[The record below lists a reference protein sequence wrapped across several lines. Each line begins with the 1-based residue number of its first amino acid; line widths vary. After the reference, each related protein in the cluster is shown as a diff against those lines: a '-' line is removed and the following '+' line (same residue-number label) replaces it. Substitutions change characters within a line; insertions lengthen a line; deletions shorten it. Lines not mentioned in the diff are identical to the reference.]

1 MRKKILFWHD
11 KTQNAFSLCFG
22 MVSWQGF
29 CFFYGL
35 FYWFLFIEANVTQP
49 FLCRAGV
56 RRGNSRPCLGVLCL
70 RDSQIQTHLLWQ
82 LVGES
87 ASQRLSQW
95 AHILSM
101 HTLYVHKQVNNCLI
115 CHITYV
121 AQVWRFF
128 FLGWRESFSS
138 LHGTLLPLVSSKFKM
153 KKKKLHYGFI
163 NCLLRF
169 ICLRPLKH

>member
-101 HTLYVHKQVNNCLI
+101 HTLYVHKQVNTCLI

-121 AQVWRFF
+121 AQVWRVLFWGDENP
-128 FLGWRESFSS
+128 FLLFMV
-138 LHGTLLPLVSSKFKM
+138 LYCHLCHLNSKW
-153 KKKKLHYGFI
+153 KKKNYIMVLSIVYLG
-163 NCLLRF
+163 LYAYV
-169 ICLRPLKH
+169 P